1 MRASKPILL
10 FKPTL
15 TLLSENENQVLEL
28 LVEAGKLIVPIYI
41 TQENHDQLGANF
53 YPKGISKEEIE
64 KVAKKDPKIFSPYTV
79 VERINDKLVAI
90 PYHVKYANLLKPIAD
105 KLIEAA
111 KVTDN
116 KEFARRLLIQ
126 AKALL
131 DGSYDKAT
139 IAWMKMKPYILDINI
154 GPVERYDDK
163 LFFTKTSYQ
172 AWVGVMDEGTT
183 KRARQFRD
191 IILSARKHSLMSSEQ
206 VDFYDKVQIR
216 VDDLL
221 LFSGLIARTVFLGVD
236 VPNDPNLMEKYGS
249 EITIFNQANE
259 YRFKHEVLPAFNRIF
274 SVSFRKLFSIKDIEL
289 GTLYSTVLH
298 ELGHVY
304 LRYRDSEKRLKD
316 LFPIIDELSA
326 YVTGLKV
333 GGYLLLK
340 DVTNT
345 KQLESMMVAFLARSF
360 EMVLYEK
367 DNRSKYHYM
376 LGGAIFIN
384 YLFENGAIQ
393 EKGGVSWPNFT
404 KMFFSLSE
412 LAVILDRI
420 LSCGT
425 RADAESF
432 IKKYGN
438 IKKLQRFK

>member
-1 MRASKPILL
+1 MRVSKPILL

-41 TQENHDQLGANF
+41 AQENHDQLGANF

-79 VERINDKLVAI
+79 VEKINGKLVAI

-126 AKALL
+126 AKALFN
-131 DGSYDKAT
+131 GSYDEAT
-139 IAWMKMKPYILDINI
+139 IAWMKMKPYVLDINI

-289 GTLYSTVLH
+289 GTLYSTILH

-393 EKGGVSWPNFT
+393 ETGGVSWPNFT